1 MRILVEN
8 GRLLA
13 YLFSA
18 NYMKIRVTDFV
29 RCSNST
35 ALTFIM
41 LMPKSIKGFVISATR
56 IFFHKNREE
65 GNECLIHF
73 LN

>member
-1 MRILVEN
+1 MIECTLNRTDL
-8 GRLLA
+8 LLA

-41 LMPKSIKGFVISATR
+41 LMPKSIKGFVMSAAR
-56 IFFHKNREE
+56 IFFTNTERR
-65 GNECLIHF
+65 GMYV
-73 LN
+73 